1 MLADRKGADAVCVTT
16 EFQVARDPV
25 QQSDARIRMSW
36 IIDRNKLNSGRKTCR
51 KLNANKKK
59 EQVQL
64 LIYDSKGT
72 VHKMVRGM
80 NEAEH

>member
-16 EFQVARDPV
+16 EFQVTRDPV
-25 QQSDARIRMSW
+25 QQSDARIRMSC